1 MSKAFTLAEVLITLG
16 VIGIVASMTLP
27 TVISNN
33 KKKTVEARLQKF
45 YSVANQA
52 IKLSELKNG
61 PKEYWATCTDGLQK
75 PDSTQIDC
83 ETWFNTYLKGYL
95 KEVKVEHFVDSN
107 YQNSAVYLADGS
119 VMVIKSG
126 YDIFFYPFAK
136 DFSKEK
142 FSSKNDNG
150 EFTRADLGNKS
161 FAFSFQANRSGNSSD
176 IYKNKGIEP
185 YRSITCENKI
195 NENGET
201 EKVCN
206 SLTKEDLINHS
217 KYGCNRNSN
226 RGYCT
231 ALIQENGWK
240 IPDDYPFKF

>member
-33 KKKTVEARLQKF
+33 KKKAVEARLQKF

-61 PKEYWATCTDGLQK
+61 PKEYWVTCTNGLQK

-126 YDIFFYPFAK
+126 YDIYFYPFAK
-136 DFSKEK
+136 DFSKDK
-142 FSSKNDNG
+142 F
-150 EFTRADLGNKS
+150 LNKDEEGGLNRPDMGTKG
-161 FAFSFQANRSGNSSD
+161 FAFSFQANRNNDNKFYIS
-176 IYKNKGIEP
+176 KGIEP
-185 YRSITCENKI
+185 YRTPHCEIKT
-195 NENGET
+195 NENGEKET
-201 EKVCN
+201 VCN
-206 SLTKEDLINHS
+206 EITREELLNHS
-217 KYGCNRNSN
+217 RYGCNKKSPYKV
-226 RGYCT
+226 YCT